1 MIATVRAPM
10 RLRRRRTSTATRR
23 SKRLFNALAALGT
36 AGHNGFE
43 RWAGV
48 GVFLEPWLG
57 RRGTNILWSVS
68 LPVWFW
74 RALVGGRRDE
84 PMLAF
89 NAGVAIAGAVV
100 HYVEW
105 PWSPRF
111 GVLPWLDEA
120 EGFRPSLL
128 PAYNTILSLWF
139 IGGVGSVL
147 TETRRENLKCAAAGV
162 ATAPLLLASARH
174 HFRWAREQA
183 EKGNPAFNKDL
194 LAESPRRP
202 VSGTTGHGR

>member
-1 MIATVRAPM
+1 M
-10 RLRRRRTSTATRR
+10 RLINRSRTTPSSGRST
-23 SKRLFNALAALGT
+23 KPLNALAALGT

-43 RWAGV
+43 RWAGI

-57 RRGTNILWSVS
+57 RRATNVLWSVS

-74 RALVGGRRDE
+74 RALGGGRREE

-89 NAGVAIAGAVV
+89 GAGMAIAGAVV

-105 PWSPRF
+105 PWSTRV

-128 PAYNTILSLWF
+128 PAYNTILWGWF

-147 TETRRENLKCAAAGV
+147 TETRRVNLKYAAAGM
-162 ATAPLLLASARH
+162 ATTPLLLASARH
-174 HFRWAREQA
+174 HFKWAREQA
-183 EKGNPAFNKDL
+183 EKGDPAFNRDL
-194 LAESPRRP
+194 LAGRPRRP
-202 VSGTTGHGR
+202 VSGAQEQGR